1 MFEPDEYIFT
11 KFAHFFKRR
20 SKKKEANISHA
31 ARLNDIK
38 PRLVLFAR
46 AITGEPIELFE
57 AEREGGY
64 KNNNFFLPAVFSSF
78 PTNKENISF

>member
-20 SKKKEANISHA
+20 SKKKEAENVYA

-46 AITGEPIELFE
+46 AIYVGAI
-57 AEREGGY
+57 
-64 KNNNFFLPAVFSSF
+64 
-78 PTNKENISF
+78 